1 VPQGS
6 ILGPLLF
13 FIYINDVCCSSSVLK
28 FILFAD
34 DTNLFYSS
42 KSMRD
47 LQHVLI
53 HQMAA
58 LSDWFKANKLS
69 LNIDKNSYIL
79 FCANNARHV
88 PESSFVLFIESTK
101 VNQ

>member
-1 VPQGS
+1 
-6 ILGPLLF
+6 
-13 FIYINDVCCSSSVLK
+13 
-28 FILFAD
+28 
-34 DTNLFYSS
+34 
-42 KSMRD
+42 
-47 LQHVLI
+47 
-53 HQMAA
+53 MAA